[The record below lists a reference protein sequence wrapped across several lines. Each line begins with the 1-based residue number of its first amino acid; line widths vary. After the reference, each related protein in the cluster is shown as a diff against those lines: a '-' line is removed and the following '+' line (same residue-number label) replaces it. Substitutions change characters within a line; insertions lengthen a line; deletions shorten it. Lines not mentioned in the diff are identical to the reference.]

1 MCSLTTIHCGATE
14 YRKRT
19 NKELL
24 EEEEYLQKV
33 TAIAQVGAIVGLGRQ
48 PAFGVSPPAPPTIT
62 LSAPA
67 QTIKASPKPPPL
79 AADRT
84 QKRGMRMDNGFPEVL
99 HVDLDDI
106 RHLEMRYSRA
116 RPNKIELAVEYVGG
130 RIRVYEVDRFL
141 IERLLEQL
149 QYWDA

>member
-1 MCSLTTIHCGATE
+1 M
-14 YRKRT
+14 
-19 NKELL
+19 
-24 EEEEYLQKV
+24 
-33 TAIAQVGAIVGLGRQ
+33 
-48 PAFGVSPPAPPTIT
+48 
-62 LSAPA
+62 
-67 QTIKASPKPPPL
+67 
-79 AADRT
+79 
-84 QKRGMRMDNGFPEVL
+84 RGMRMDNGFPEAL

-116 RPNKIELAVEYVGG
+116 RPDRVELAVEYVGG

>member
-1 MCSLTTIHCGATE
+1 
-14 YRKRT
+14 
-19 NKELL
+19 
-24 EEEEYLQKV
+24 
-33 TAIAQVGAIVGLGRQ
+33 
-48 PAFGVSPPAPPTIT
+48 
-62 LSAPA
+62 
-67 QTIKASPKPPPL
+67 
-79 AADRT
+79 
-84 QKRGMRMDNGFPEVL
+84 MDNGFPEAL

-116 RPNKIELAVEYVGG
+116 RPDRIELAVEYVGG

>member
-1 MCSLTTIHCGATE
+1 
-14 YRKRT
+14 
-19 NKELL
+19 
-24 EEEEYLQKV
+24 V
-33 TAIAQVGAIVGLGRQ
+33 
-48 PAFGVSPPAPPTIT
+48 
-62 LSAPA
+62 
-67 QTIKASPKPPPL
+67 
-79 AADRT
+79 
-84 QKRGMRMDNGFPEVL
+84 RGMRMDNGFPEVL

-116 RPNKIELAVEYVGG
+116 RPDKIELAVEYVGG

>member
-1 MCSLTTIHCGATE
+1 V
-14 YRKRT
+14 R
-19 NKELL
+19 
-24 EEEEYLQKV
+24 
-33 TAIAQVGAIVGLGRQ
+33 GR
-48 PAFGVSPPAPPTIT
+48 
-62 LSAPA
+62 
-67 QTIKASPKPPPL
+67 
-79 AADRT
+79 
-84 QKRGMRMDNGFPEVL
+84 RMDNGFPEVL

-116 RPNKIELAVEYVGG
+116 RPDKIELAVEYVGG

>member
-1 MCSLTTIHCGATE
+1 M
-14 YRKRT
+14 
-19 NKELL
+19 
-24 EEEEYLQKV
+24 
-33 TAIAQVGAIVGLGRQ
+33 
-48 PAFGVSPPAPPTIT
+48 
-62 LSAPA
+62 
-67 QTIKASPKPPPL
+67 
-79 AADRT
+79 
-84 QKRGMRMDNGFPEVL
+84 RGMRMDNGFPEVL

-149 QYWDA
+149 QYRDA

>member
-1 MCSLTTIHCGATE
+1 MRGI
-14 YRKRT
+14 RT
-19 NKELL
+19 
-24 EEEEYLQKV
+24 
-33 TAIAQVGAIVGLGRQ
+33 G
-48 PAFGVSPPAPPTIT
+48 
-62 LSAPA
+62 
-67 QTIKASPKPPPL
+67 
-79 AADRT
+79 D
-84 QKRGMRMDNGFPEVL
+84 GFPEEL

-116 RPNKIELAVEYVGG
+116 RPDKIELAVEYVGG

>member
-1 MCSLTTIHCGATE
+1 M
-14 YRKRT
+14 
-19 NKELL
+19 
-24 EEEEYLQKV
+24 
-33 TAIAQVGAIVGLGRQ
+33 
-48 PAFGVSPPAPPTIT
+48 
-62 LSAPA
+62 
-67 QTIKASPKPPPL
+67 
-79 AADRT
+79 
-84 QKRGMRMDNGFPEVL
+84 RGIRMDNGFPEAL

-116 RPNKIELAVEYVGG
+116 RPDKIELAVEYVGG

>member
-1 MCSLTTIHCGATE
+1 M
-14 YRKRT
+14 
-19 NKELL
+19 
-24 EEEEYLQKV
+24 
-33 TAIAQVGAIVGLGRQ
+33 
-48 PAFGVSPPAPPTIT
+48 
-62 LSAPA
+62 
-67 QTIKASPKPPPL
+67 
-79 AADRT
+79 
-84 QKRGMRMDNGFPEVL
+84 RGMRMDNDFPEAL

-116 RPNKIELAVEYVGG
+116 RPDRVELAVEYVGG